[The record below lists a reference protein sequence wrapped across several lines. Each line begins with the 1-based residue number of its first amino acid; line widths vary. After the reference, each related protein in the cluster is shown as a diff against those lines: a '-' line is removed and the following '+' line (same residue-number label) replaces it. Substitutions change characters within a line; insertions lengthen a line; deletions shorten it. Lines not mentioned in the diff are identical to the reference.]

1 MTICSQVSSIDRLWM
16 SRATTLVG
24 EDYESSK
31 IIMTSVSID
40 YVEWIMDYGFSLP
53 MKLNC

>member
-1 MTICSQVSSIDRLWM
+1 M

-40 YVEWIMDYGFSLP
+40 YVEWI
-53 MKLNC
+53 